1 MYIFHC
7 VFFGTLFSV
16 AAVFAIFKK
25 HGLMWVWLKEGF
37 FTIAGFFGVNNSW
50 INPKMVSTIQISVYK
65 VLKIQKP

>member
-16 AAVFAIFKK
+16 AAVFAVFKK

-37 FTIAGFFGVNNSW
+37 FYYSGFFFGVNNSW
-50 INPKMVSTIQISVYK
+50 INPKKVSTIQILCIK
-65 VLKIQKP
+65 F